1 MKAQY
6 DIAPRWRDVAP
17 HSAIAPHLFAGA
29 NGVPNGSGK
38 MMHFDAWLWRNPQ

>member
-29 NGVPNGSGK
+29 NGVPNGSGN
-38 MMHFDAWLWRNPQ
+38 MMQYDAI